1 MSADPW
7 PPLPYAQWAD
17 TCETLHMW
25 MQVVGKIRMEK
36 TPPVNHTWHVTLYV
50 TSRGI
55 GTSPIPDGA
64 RTFDIDFDFV
74 AHRLCIATSDGQ
86 RRELA
91 LRPMSVAAFYA
102 DVMAALRGLGIE
114 ATINTMPSEVA
125 NPVRFEEDTQHAS
138 YDPEAAARF
147 WRVLVSVCRVMN
159 RFRSRFIGKVS
170 PAHLFWGGFDLAV
183 TRFSGR
189 LAPDHPA
196 MPGLPLWVVRD
207 AYSHEVSSAG
217 FWPGTEGADAVFYSY
232 AYPEPA
238 GYADWP
244 VRPAGTFYS
253 PDMREFL
260 LPYEAVR
267 TAPSPDDALLEF
279 FQSTYEAAAERGEWA
294 RAQLER

>member
-7 PPLPYAQWAD
+7 PPLPYAEWAD

-25 MQVVGKIRMEK
+25 SQVVGKVRMEK

-50 TSRGI
+50 HSRGI

-64 RTFDIDFDFV
+64 RTFDVDFDFV
-74 AHRLCIATSDGQ
+74 THRLCIATSDGQ
-86 RRELA
+86 RREIA
-91 LRPMSVAAFYA
+91 LRPMSVADFYA
-102 DVMAALRGLGIE
+102 AMMAALRELGIE
-114 ATINTMPSEVA
+114 VTISTLPSEVA
-125 NPVRFEEDTQHAS
+125 NPVRFEDDRQHRS
-138 YDPEAAARF
+138 YDAEAVERF
-147 WRVLVSVCRVMN
+147 WRVLVGTCRVMN
-159 RFRSRFIGKVS
+159 RFRSRFIGKVG

-189 LAPDHPA
+189 LAPDHPP
-196 MPGLPLWVVRD
+196 MPGLPLRVVRD

-217 FWPGTEGADAVFYSY
+217 FWPGGSGADAVFYSY
-232 AYPEPA
+232 AYPEPP
-238 GYADWP
+238 GYPDWP

-253 PDMREFL
+253 PEMREFL

-279 FQSTYEAAAERGEWA
+279 FQSTYEAAAERGGWA
-294 RAQLER
+294 RKELER